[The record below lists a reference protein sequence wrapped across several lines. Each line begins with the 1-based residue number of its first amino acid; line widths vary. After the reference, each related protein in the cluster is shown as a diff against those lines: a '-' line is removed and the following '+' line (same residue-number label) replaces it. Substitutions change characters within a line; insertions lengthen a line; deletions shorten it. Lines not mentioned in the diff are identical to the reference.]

1 MPLQQSIIG
10 FRKIHLF
17 RNSRKFIINRD
28 NFNRSNLTSDPI
40 PPLGFPPP
48 SNEILFDTVNEGK
61 KSMKFTASLETS
73 RQIGS
78 L

>member
-1 MPLQQSIIG
+1 MLLQQSIIG

-48 SNEILFDTVNEGK
+48 SNEILGK